1 VATNPYF
8 DMGQI
13 LQPYR
18 LEEQKNAGLYSG
30 REKSPHFTA
39 GLGIKL
45 IMNHNMVVSFE
56 GGKPFDKN
64 DGTGLWTNIGF
75 NYLF

>member
-1 VATNPYF
+1 MMMAPIRMASRMV
-8 DMGQI
+8 
-13 LQPYR
+13 
-18 LEEQKNAGLYSG
+18 QKAAIGMYQGDES
-30 REKSPHFTA
+30 KPHFTA

-45 IMNHNMVVSFE
+45 IMNHNMVISFE
-56 GGKPFDKN
+56 GGKPFNSN

>member
-1 VATNPYF
+1 MYYLF
-8 DMGQI
+8 FGD
-13 LQPYR
+13 
-18 LEEQKNAGLYSG
+18 ESK
-30 REKSPHFTA
+30 PHFTA

-45 IMNHNMVVSFE
+45 IMNHNMVISFE
-56 GGKPFDKN
+56 GGKPFNSN

>member
-1 VATNPYF
+1 MLPH
-8 DMGQI
+8 
-13 LQPYR
+13 
-18 LEEQKNAGLYSG
+18 YS
-30 REKSPHFTA
+30 A

-45 IMNHNMVVSFE
+45 VMNHNMIISFE